1 MKKKTK
7 RVVRAALIGAL
18 YAVLSLAAFPVA
30 SGAIQFR
37 ISEGLTLLP
46 LVFPEA
52 IVGVFAGC
60 IVTNL
65 ITGCM
70 WIDTVFG
77 SIITLFA
84 ATLTFWTG
92 KLLKKTWLKI
102 LIGGLFPVLFNAFLL
117 PLVWTFCYGLEYTYF
132 VQVAFLLLGEG
143 VSVYA
148 VGIPIILA
156 VNKYLKSVISGK
168 KKQVTESNETD
179 KILPCEKEESCFD
192 KKEESKK

>member
-1 MKKKTK
+1 MNQSTK

-84 ATLTFWTG
+84 ATLTFLTG
-92 KLLKKTWLKI
+92 KLIKKTWLKI

-132 VQVAFLLLGEG
+132 VQAAFLLLGEG

-168 KKQVTESNETD
+168 KQVTESNKTD